1 MCALFPEINL
11 LWYIN
16 VTDRRQKGQKWW
28 GKSESGSPGKYGQRV
43 QELGKER
50 TGGGSSK
57 RVGRGQNR
65 GNYAT
70 IESHD
75 AEKVLWGIIY
85 VLTIKLSSLHVRQ

>member
-1 MCALFPEINL
+1 MP
-11 LWYIN
+11 WYIN
-16 VTDRRQKGQKWW
+16 ATDRLVKKVERG
-28 GKSESGSPGKYGQRV
+28 GESQGLGARENRRQRV

-57 RVGRGQNR
+57 RVGRGRNR

-75 AEKVLWGIIY
+75 ADKGLWGIIIY